1 MPPAATVPMAVVAPE
16 PALPRRSSLRST
28 LPSPLDVSVAD
39 CEVAGPAAVEDDDD
53 AGVVVVATTLDAG
66 AMVEIG
72 VVSGDAVS
80 GTLDTPAAASGIV
93 AAVTVEPSTVATA
106 LDESVVVVTG
116 AVVAG
121 VTVDVVAATT
131 IVVEVVVAG
140 TVVVVDVGVAV
151 PSTAS
156 PQSPARNACG
166 TWPSVGGGGSNPGGG
181 VADPALLSE
190 NDQPSIDPAGG
201 WREPGP
207 TVL

>member
-1 MPPAATVPMAVVAPE
+1 MAVVAPE

-28 LPSPLDVSVAD
+28 LPSPLDVVVAD
-39 CEVAGPAAVEDDDD
+39 CEVTGIAAVDDDD
-53 AGVVVVATTLDAG
+53 GAGVVVVATTLDAG

-131 IVVEVVVAG
+131 IVVEVAG

-190 NDQPSIDPAGG
+190 NDHPSIDPAGG